1 MTEVYRHCIFEVSY
15 DIYEEVDLTDAAVK
29 AVNSTPQLHLIR
41 TQTSTLSDTHT
52 ARDICM

>member
-1 MTEVYRHCIFEVSY
+1 MTGVYRHCIFEVSY